1 MVKGLFTLFLTLLSL
16 ISLKNIYFLG
26 EVMGF
31 LLSILPNPARNNTE
45 INLKLCFPSL
55 SDQEIN
61 ALTRKSLIETSRN
74 LLESGKS
81 WITFPKTGVD
91 SLVQAEGMKLV
102 SESLTQD

>member
-1 MVKGLFTLFLTLLSL
+1 MADISYVKTAAHSVACTL
-16 ISLKNIYFLG
+16 NP
-26 EVMGF
+26 

-81 WITFPKTGVD
+81 WITLPKTGVD
-91 SLVQAEGMKLV
+91 SLVQAEGMKRD
-102 SESLTQD
+102 SESLIHVCSDDLIRS